1 MCKIIRVYMACLQ
14 NFPFHYNICHER
26 RHISHYLSKIYR
38 VQLSPEFSLALSECL
53 NVSMKLKQLVSN
65 SVCCIFSE
73 DIFFSDYLT
82 LKVLNTTIAE
92 CENTVDPDEMA
103 HNNRWLIMSHLIWI

>member
-1 MCKIIRVYMACLQ
+1 
-14 NFPFHYNICHER
+14 
-26 RHISHYLSKIYR
+26 
-38 VQLSPEFSLALSECL
+38 
-53 NVSMKLKQLVSN
+53 MKLKQLVSN

-73 DIFFSDYLT
+73 DIFFSDCLT

-103 HNNRWLIMSHLIWI
+103 HYEPSHLDLKCLPPKL